1 VDPPFTE
8 DTSNAHLL
16 DSHVVELPQ
25 LPFHSS
31 VVTTQPP
38 SVTPPLET
46 AKPSPRTVSVLAI
59 VNVEI
64 HLKIPSNFLEAFTT
78 ASDLLALT
86 IQTSHQELLALPT
99 LTVSLAFA
107 LTVPVSELPSEE
119 TVFLL

>member
-16 DSHVVELPQ
+16 DSHAVELPQ

-46 AKPSPRTVSVLAI
+46 AKPSPRTVSVLAMM
-59 VNVEI
+59 NVEI
-64 HLKIPSNFLEAFTT
+64 HQWIPSKSLETFT
-78 ASDLLALT
+78 AVSDQLALT
-86 IQTSHQELLALPT
+86 IQTSHRELLALPT

-107 LTVPVSELPSEE
+107 PTVPVSELPSEE